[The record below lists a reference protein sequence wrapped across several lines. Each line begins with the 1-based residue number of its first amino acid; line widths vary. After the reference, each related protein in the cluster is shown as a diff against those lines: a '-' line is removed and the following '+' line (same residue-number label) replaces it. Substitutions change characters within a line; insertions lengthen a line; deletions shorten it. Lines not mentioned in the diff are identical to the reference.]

1 MSLTK
6 RADEMLGMELFI
18 HGCHASTVDWLLTRR
33 AQAAA
38 FQVIVEF
45 AVGHRVVLEEARRV
59 ERRAAFL
66 THEAAR
72 VPVGVQSRD
81 EVVDNRALTALTLR
95 G

>member
-1 MSLTK
+1 
-6 RADEMLGMELFI
+6 MLGVELFV
-18 HGCHASTVDWLLTRR
+18 HGCHASTVDWLLTGR

-38 FQVIVEF
+38 FQVIVKL
-45 AVGHRVVLEEARRV
+45 AVGQRVVLEEARRV
-59 ERRAAFL
+59 ERRAALL

-81 EVVDNRALTALTLR
+81 EVINNRALAALTLR